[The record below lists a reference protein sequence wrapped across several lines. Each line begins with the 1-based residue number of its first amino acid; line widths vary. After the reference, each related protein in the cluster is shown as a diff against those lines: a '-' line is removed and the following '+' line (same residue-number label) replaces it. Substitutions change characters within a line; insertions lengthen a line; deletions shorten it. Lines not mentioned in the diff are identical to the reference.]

1 MKKTINVNLN
11 GRVFTM
17 DEDAYQL
24 LDNYLSNLRIYF
36 RKEEGSA
43 EIIADFEARIE
54 ELFSEKIRLGYQ
66 VINISQVEEVI
77 ARVGKPD
84 DFSEEDS
91 GKEETQTCSP
101 DEKTVK
107 KKFFRNPE
115 NKIIGGVCSGIG
127 AYFEWDVL
135 AIRIVFIILILVT
148 SLWIIPVYLLAWI
161 FFPEAKTTAQKLQ
174 MRGKPITVENIGKMV
189 ADDSENFDQK
199 EKSGCLGS
207 FIEFIGKTLKGCFFG
222 LGCLL
227 AFPALLV
234 IGVIFLLAI
243 TLPFGIGG
251 EIPGILPWYWQ
262 GSIPFLTVTNPIPTS
277 ISLIILLL
285 IPFVALIYG
294 IISYFAKLKP
304 LNAWIKWTSFSIWI
318 IALILFLCS
327 GFEVNW
333 KYISGRHSIEGNG
346 ILSEKT
352 DTIAPIDHILLENGI
367 VAHLQIEQI
376 PDNYATL
383 LLSGDENLIENIHYD
398 VNNGKL
404 RLFTDNYF
412 YLSRNNNLI
421 IRIQTPS
428 LKKIEPGISG
438 KTNINKTF
446 ICNELELE
454 LSGAGYFQADSL
466 TVQTLK
472 VDLEGSA
479 FVKIAGYA
487 RNVKFDLDGA
497 TKVDAWDLLSDTVDA
512 EVNGVGSI
520 RCNPTE
526 YLKGEVN
533 GVGNIKY
540 KNEPKRRNVRV
551 FGVGNVGL
559 E

>member
-1 MKKTINVNLN
+1 
-11 GRVFTM
+11 
-17 DEDAYQL
+17 
-24 LDNYLSNLRIYF
+24 
-36 RKEEGSA
+36 
-43 EIIADFEARIE
+43 
-54 ELFSEKIRLGYQ
+54 
-66 VINISQVEEVI
+66 
-77 ARVGKPD
+77 VGKPD
-84 DFSEEDS
+84 DFSEGNRD
-91 GKEETQTCSP
+91 KEETQTCPP

-115 NKIIGGVCSGIG
+115 GKIIGGVCSGIS

-135 AIRIVFIILILVT
+135 AIRIVFIILILAT

-161 FFPEAKTTAQKLQ
+161 FFPEAKTAAQKLQ
-174 MRGKPITVENIGKMV
+174 MQGKPITVENIGKMV
-189 ADDSENFDQK
+189 ADDIEKSDQKENFDQK
-199 EKSGCLGS
+199 EKTGCLGG
-207 FIEFIGKTLKGCFFG
+207 FIEFVGKTLKGCFFA

-227 AFPALLV
+227 TFPALLV
-234 IGVIFLLAI
+234 IGMIFLLAI
-243 TLPFGIGG
+243 VMPFGIGG
-251 EIPGILPWYWQ
+251 EISGIFPWYLH
-262 GSIPFLTVTNPIPTS
+262 GSIPFLNVSNPIPTS

-285 IPFVALIYG
+285 IPFIALIYG

-318 IALILFLCS
+318 IALVLFLCS
-327 GFEVNW
+327 GFKVNW
-333 KYISGRHSIEGNG
+333 KYISEKHFIEGNG
-346 ILSEKT
+346 ILTEKT
-352 DTIAPIDHILLENGI
+352 DTIAPIDHILLENGL

-376 PDNYATL
+376 PGNYTSI
-383 LLSGDENLIENIHYD
+383 LLSGDENLIANVHYR

-404 RLFTDNYF
+404 RLFTDNHF
-412 YLSRNNNLI
+412 YLSRDNNLI
-421 IRIQTPS
+421 IKVQTPS

-438 KTNINKTF
+438 RTYMSKAF
-446 ICNELELE
+446 ICNELEIE

-472 VDLEGSA
+472 VDLEGSG

-497 TKVDAWDLLSDTVDA
+497 AKVDAWDLLSDTLDA

-526 YLKGEVN
+526 YLKGKVN
-533 GVGNIKY
+533 GIGNIKY
-540 KNEPKRRNVRV
+540 KNEPKQRNVRV
-551 FGVGNVGL
+551 FGLGSIGL